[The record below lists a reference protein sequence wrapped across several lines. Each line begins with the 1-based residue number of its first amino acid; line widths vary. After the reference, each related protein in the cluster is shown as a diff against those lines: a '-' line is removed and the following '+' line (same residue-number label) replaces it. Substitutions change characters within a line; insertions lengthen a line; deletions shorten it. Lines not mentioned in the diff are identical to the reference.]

1 MKTGLFYVC
10 ESPDD
15 DVQRAYTEMLDQVE
29 YAEGLG
35 FDSVWL
41 AEHHGSNYGSMP
53 RPAIMAAAIAQRTEK
68 IRIGAMVSILP
79 FENPVRTAEDW
90 AMVDVLSNGRLD
102 FGTGRGYQ
110 PREFAMM
117 GKDPAQSRELYNE
130 ALDIVLGLW
139 GQEDFS
145 YDGPFHTVS
154 ETTLVPRPLQESVP
168 TWVAALS
175 PETYQ
180 MAAERGVRIITQPNN
195 RQTLEDLKTN
205 YLAAEEV
212 YLASGFDR
220 SALEFPMNMLVHLAP
235 SRDEA
240 FARAERSFDWYMTK
254 LRGLVP
260 GSDGKPVAKGYET
273 YAAGYAA
280 DEAKFSLEGQAN
292 ERLILVTD
300 PDDARE
306 FMLKLQ
312 AELDLKH
319 FTCFMRFGGLA
330 HDDVKESM
338 RLWATEVAP
347 ALREAATTAPAE

>member
-10 ESPDD
+10 ESPDN
-15 DVQRAYTEMLDQVE
+15 DVKRAYAEMLDQVE
-29 YAEGLG
+29 YAEELG
-35 FDSVWL
+35 FESVWL

-53 RPAIMAAAIAQRTEK
+53 RPAIMAAAIAQRTAR

-90 AMVDVLSNGRLD
+90 AMVDVLSEGRLD

-139 GQEDFS
+139 REDSFS
-145 YDGPFHTVS
+145 YDGPFHQL
-154 ETTLVPRPLQESVP
+154 ENTTLVPRPLQSQVP

-175 PETYQ
+175 PETYE
-180 MAAERGVRIITQPNN
+180 MAAARGVRIITQPNN
-195 RQTLEDLKTN
+195 RQTLEDLKKN
-205 YLAAEEV
+205 YLAAEQV
-212 YLASGFDR
+212 YFESGFERQD
-220 SALEFPMNMLVHLAP
+220 LEFPMNMVVHLA
-235 SRDEA
+235 SSKSKALERS
-240 FARAERSFDWYMTK
+240 ERSFDWYMTK

-260 GSDGKPVAKGYET
+260 GSDGKPAAKGYET

-280 DEAKFSLEGQAN
+280 DEAKFSLRGQAE
-292 ERLILVTD
+292 ERLVLVTD

-306 FMLKLQ
+306 FMLALQ
-312 AELDLKH
+312 QELDLKH
-319 FTCFMRFGGLA
+319 FTCFMRFGGLG

-347 ALREAATTAPAE
+347 ALREAAGGGAA